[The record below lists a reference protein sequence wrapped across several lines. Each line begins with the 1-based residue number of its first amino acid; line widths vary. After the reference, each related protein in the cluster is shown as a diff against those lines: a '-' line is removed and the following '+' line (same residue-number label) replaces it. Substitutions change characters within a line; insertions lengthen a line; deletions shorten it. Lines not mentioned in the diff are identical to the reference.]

1 MAVPWTPQSY
11 VYVPGVLN
19 TTEYVELDALMIP
32 LLAKLGEP
40 VDCMLCEL
48 AAFQVHVTVLPAA
61 IVFTAGFWL
70 PFWALRK

>member
-1 MAVPWTPQSY
+1 VEPAAD
-11 VYVPGVLN
+11 N
-19 TTEYVELDALMIP
+19 TA

-40 VDCMLCEL
+40 VDCMLCCP

-70 PFWALRK
+70 PSWALRK